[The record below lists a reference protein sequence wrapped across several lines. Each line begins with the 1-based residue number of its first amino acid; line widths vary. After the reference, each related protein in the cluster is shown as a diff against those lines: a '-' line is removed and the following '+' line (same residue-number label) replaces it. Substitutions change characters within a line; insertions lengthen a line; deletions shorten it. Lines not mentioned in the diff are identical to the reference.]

1 VDVFGAKRDLL
12 KEVLANFLVS
22 GITVVNN
29 YNRKRRRIAE

>member
-1 VDVFGAKRDLL
+1 MDILRATIDLL